1 MSQEKIERWNEVD
14 GNLGNKEK
22 LQAFL
27 DSTTDAYAILQLRR
41 TDETVYERFES
52 YEALKR
58 QGKEPD
64 IDHYDVVYMAPLSS
78 YTDQTAMLEGLY
90 TKFNVDRPEDFRGHS
105 LSVSDIVAL
114 KTDAVVSFHYV
125 DSIGFQE
132 LQGFMKP
139 ENYLK
144 NAEMAMED
152 DYGML
157 DGVINNG
164 KAPATEERSS
174 VLAQLKEQPVLDI
187 SHIFREGCDSC
198 MVICSPSYIPNERRK
213 HTMMKKDWVYRRG
226 DIYYADLNPVCGS
239 EQGGKR
245 PVVVIQNNIGNVYS
259 PTLIV
264 ATITTKQDT
273 VFRIIWRYSAC

>member
-14 GNLGNKEK
+14 GNLDNGEK

-58 QGKEPD
+58 QGKEPN
-64 IDHYDVVYMAPLSS
+64 IDH
-78 YTDQTAMLEGLY
+78 
-90 TKFNVDRPEDFRGHS
+90 
-105 LSVSDIVAL
+105 
-114 KTDAVVSFHYV
+114 DAVVSFHYV

-174 VLAQLKEQPVLDI
+174 VLAQLKEQPVLD
-187 SHIFREGCDSC
+187 SPHKPPKARTERE
-198 MVICSPSYIPNERRK
+198 ME
-213 HTMMKKDWVYRRG
+213 
-226 DIYYADLNPVCGS
+226 
-239 EQGGKR
+239 
-245 PVVVIQNNIGNVYS
+245 
-259 PTLIV
+259 
-264 ATITTKQDT
+264 
-273 VFRIIWRYSAC
+273 